1 MTWVLK
7 KVPLDKVLTEKGQE
21 SERFS
26 LSSRRS
32 RYTQN
37 IAIARNTSVMI
48 LEIDLCYI
56 VSTIMNGNRT
66 FGA

>member
-48 LEIDLCYI
+48 LEIDLCI
-56 VSTIMNGNRT
+56 NNNEWKSNLRGVN
-66 FGA
+66 